1 MIFNQS
7 IYNTDSFSSS
17 TSGIAL
23 LLVCGFLRS
32 FLFESLAGMYFRI
45 HGASNFKSIS
55 EGSLIPVINVPKP
68 AIIMVVKAP
77 NVVYQMY
84 EIR

>member
-17 TSGIAL
+17 TSGIEL
-23 LLVCGFLRS
+23 RFVSGFLRG
-32 FLFESLAGMYFRI
+32 FFFEPSAGIYFRI
-45 HGASNFKSIS
+45 HGASSFRSTS
-55 EGSLIPVINVPKP
+55 EGSLRPVMNVPKP
-68 AIIMVVKAP
+68 AIIMVVKVP